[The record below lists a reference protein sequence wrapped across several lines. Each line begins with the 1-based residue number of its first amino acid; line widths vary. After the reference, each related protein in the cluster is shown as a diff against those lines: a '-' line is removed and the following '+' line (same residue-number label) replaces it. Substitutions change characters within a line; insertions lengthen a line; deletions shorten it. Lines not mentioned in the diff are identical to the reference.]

1 MSKRRR
7 DPTDTDDDSSSEQ
20 DSHAS
25 STSTPADAVDKASA
39 IKLLPHIDRVCS
51 MLKNDRYKPPLTI
64 GVFNRKYIH
73 SKVDSNIDKFPFKPL
88 KRNIP
93 WISVQKQSYSSKN
106 KSACT
111 LSEEL
116 LQLSKYLAP
125 TEDEIQCRLT
135 LIEDIADV
143 IHAKFPSSSVE
154 PFGSYCSNLS
164 TFLSDIDISIEGKA
178 SKDTSLHHSDA
189 EDDHDEGD
197 EGDDDG
203 EYDGDE
209 TLRRFTS
216 TSTSSSDVY
225 NDTLTF
231 NNIIVANPSKSPV
244 NTSDS
249 NTRFEEIKELG
260 SIYHHMV
267 AMSWMKAGEFRRR
280 ARVPIIS
287 LLHSNGIQCD
297 VSIRTAS
304 NSKLID
310 SMKNAYNAEL
320 FVALASFLK
329 IFLGQ
334 LELDKP
340 FTGGIG
346 SFKLYVMIAYILENL
361 HKGLTEKQLA
371 AQTVQFDVDDTEWVL
386 TMFFKFYGNSS
397 RFNESTILRVCPPNS
412 EPIEATFDGNNE
424 LIPKCQKA
432 FLKAFKVIT
441 NHESDVG
448 KLFEGKNSQIYSTSL
463 LGRLIDTAL
472 LESQRQKSKSSCKE
486 YKRKTSNSKTH
497 IARMILAR
505 LLKNNGMNNDISLE
519 AIRCV
524 RPFYHVLLKSFASI
538 DDACSYKKPVTNH
551 KITHNNPNIGST
563 FSHTGVTGN
572 GIYHS
577 KPKSSHHSVQH
588 YNRHQYSKKYRR

>member
-1 MSKRRR
+1 MEYSVGKRRR
-7 DPTDTDDDSSSEQ
+7 DPAAGSDDGEQ
-20 DSHAS
+20 DSHDSSVGAS
-25 STSTPADAVDKASA
+25 AYAVDKVNAT
-39 IKLLPHIDRVCS
+39 KLLPHIDRVCS
-51 MLKNDRYKPPLTI
+51 MLKSDRYKPPLTI

-73 SKVDSNIDKFPFKPL
+73 SKVDSNINQFPYKPL

-93 WISVQKQSYSSKN
+93 WISVQNQSYSTK
-106 KSACT
+106 KKTACT

-125 TEDEIQCRLT
+125 TEDEIQCRLS
-135 LIEDIADV
+135 LIEDITDV
-143 IHAKFPSSSVE
+143 VHAKFPSRSVE
-154 PFGSYCSNLS
+154 PFGSFCSNLS
-164 TFLSDIDISIEGKA
+164 TFLSDIDISIEGK
-178 SKDTSLHHSDA
+178 SSTDTSSSHSDA
-189 EDDHDEGD
+189 EDGHDGED
-197 EGDDDG
+197 DGDDDS
-203 EYDGDE
+203 DE
-209 TLRRFTS
+209 TLRRLTS
-216 TSTSSSDVY
+216 TSTSSSNAYTD
-225 NDTLTF
+225 NLTF
-231 NNIIVANPSKSPV
+231 NNIIIANPSKSPV
-244 NTSDS
+244 DACDS
-249 NTRFEEIKELG
+249 STRFEEIKELG

-297 VSIRTAS
+297 VSIGTAC

-310 SMKNAYNAEL
+310 SMKNAYNPEL
-320 FVALASFLK
+320 FVAIASFLK

-371 AQTVQFDVDDTEWVL
+371 AQTMQFDVEDTEWVL
-386 TMFFKFYGNSS
+386 TMFFKFYGNST
-397 RFNESTILRVCPPNS
+397 RLNEFTVLRVSPPTC

-424 LIPKCQKA
+424 LIPKCQKS
-432 FLKAFKVIT
+432 FFKAYKVIT
-441 NHESDVG
+441 NHESDEA
-448 KLFEGKNSQIYSTSL
+448 KFFEGKNSQSYSTSV
-463 LGRLIDTAL
+463 LGRLVDTAL
-472 LESQRQKSKSSCKE
+472 LDAQRQKSKTSCKE
-486 YKRKTSNSKTH
+486 YKRKSSNSKTH

-505 LLKNNGMNNDISLE
+505 LLKNNGVSSDISLG

-524 RPFYHVLLKSFASI
+524 RPFYYVLLKSFASV

-551 KITHNNPNIGST
+551 KVTHSNPSIGST

-572 GIYHS
+572 GI
-577 KPKSSHHSVQH
+577 HHSNPGNGIH
-588 YNRHQYSKKYRR
+588 HSNPKPYHYSKKFRR